1 MTLDYCNTDF
11 KARVNLCESLGL
23 RVGDTDAAEK
33 VVSEEDII
41 DMANPSNTNK
51 WKSYIDKSEV
61 QFQAAI
67 NFNGFNNVI
76 YKGLKVEVKNN
87 WSVQRV

>member
-11 KARVNLCESLGL
+11 KARVNLFESLGL
-23 RVGDTDAAEK
+23 RVVDTDAAEK

-51 WKSYIDKSEV
+51 MEILY
-61 QFQAAI
+61 
-67 NFNGFNNVI
+67 
-76 YKGLKVEVKNN
+76 
-87 WSVQRV
+87 